1 MGHGKIDFKRVCKKS
16 GKKEYTG
23 INKLN
28 VQYGGNLSTKVIY
41 QCQIC
46 RYYYDDEAIKEWQNI
61 TEREMQGI
69 KFAIVMPKIFK
80 EIF

>member
-1 MGHGKIDFKRVCKKS
+1 MEKLILRGFVKKS

-23 INKLN
+23 INKLY

-46 RYYYDDEAIKEWQNI
+46 SYYYDDEAIKEWQNI
-61 TEREMQGI
+61 TEREMQGTE
-69 KFAIVMPKIFK
+69 FAIVMPKIFK